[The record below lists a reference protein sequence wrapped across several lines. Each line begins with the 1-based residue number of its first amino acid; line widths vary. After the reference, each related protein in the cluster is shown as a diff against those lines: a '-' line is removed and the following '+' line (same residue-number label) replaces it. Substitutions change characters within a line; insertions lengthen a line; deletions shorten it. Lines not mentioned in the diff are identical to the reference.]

1 MRPEIEEIYQKW
13 VNVRTPIEEKQ
24 KEINSRIYAD
34 DSGKG
39 KLDVT
44 IVNQMAMFA
53 GGGVFLSFIVL
64 LLVYRVPETVT
75 VAHKKSEVK

>member
-1 MRPEIEEIYQKW
+1 MEEIFKSW
-13 VNVRTPIEEKQ
+13 STAKAETEEKQ

-39 KLDVT
+39 KLDVA
-44 IVNQMAMFA
+44 IVNQMGMFA
-53 GGGVFLSFIVL
+53 GGGVLLSFIVL

-75 VAHKKSEVK
+75 VAHKKAETK